1 MAHQGWDGSLRTGDR
16 PPPGQSQHTSL
27 NAPRTKRTDDDQRAR
42 GPRHVQPGAN
52 TGPQPQR
59 APAALGRRGGAVRP
73 RRGHAAPARPGRR
86 ALLGHHPDLRHPLPR
101 RPLPRPARGRA
112 AAVAGPGRPPG
123 RGLLP
128 RQRAALVRAPAL
140 GLQLRR
146 SGGAAAAPGRRRG
159 SGGARTPVR
168 PGRTAA
174 RPRSRDL
181 RLAPRGAR
189 RAAHAARAARCPRG
203 ARSRHRATAPR
214 GRHLG
219 GRRGRPRSP
228 LPPAPAP
235 RGGLDS
241 VHRRRRRRRRRRSRA
256 CRTGNAFRRSR
267 GLRAD
272 RPARAGA
279 RGRRGADRR
288 RPCGREFR
296 RHPPGR
302 GHLPGPAAPSVR
314 AGDRERGRPRH
325 RALLGIAA
333 SAQQRVAALLSG
345 GGYAEKVTVARSL
358 AFPVPGAVGDGAAL
372 AVVLQGLTAWHLLR
386 TSARLQAGES
396 VVVHAAAGGVGT
408 LAVQLA
414 RRFGAGRVIA
424 TASTE
429 DKRALALEL
438 GADATVD
445 PAGDLRAALVDANQ
459 GKEVDVVLE
468 MTGGRVF
475 DQSLAALAPFGRL
488 VFYGMASRQAPEPVS
503 PPQLMRTSRGV
514 VGFWLVNCLRR
525 PEMLAPP
532 VRELLAMTAAG
543 DLRPVVGATYPL
555 SQVRRAHEDLRA
567 RRTTGKLLLDPSA

>member
-1 MAHQGWDGSLRTGDR
+1 MLPERSGPMTTRELVVLGTSSQVPTRDRNHNGHLLRWDDEAVLFDPGEGTQRQLVLAGVPSSAITRICVTHFHGDHCLGLPGVVQRLSLDRVAHPVEVYYPASGQRWFERLRSACSFVEAVELRPHPVGAEGVVAPAPPFDLVARRLDHVPETFGWRLEEPDGRRMLPER
-16 PPPGQSQHTSL
+16 L
-27 NAPRTKRTDDDQRAR
+27 
-42 GPRHVQPGAN
+42 
-52 TGPQPQR
+52 
-59 APAALGRRGGAVRP
+59 AALGVRGPDVGRLRREGAIWAGGVDGLGRRVTLEEASAVRRGQRMAFVMDTRLCE
-73 RRGHAAPARPGRR
+73 AAF
-86 ALLGHHPDLRHPLPR
+86 ALAEG
-101 RPLPRPARGRA
+101 
-112 AAVAGPGRPPG
+112 VV
-123 RGLLP
+123 
-128 RQRAALVRAPAL
+128 LVD
-140 GLQLRR
+140 
-146 SGGAAAAPGRRRG
+146 
-159 SGGARTPVR
+159 V
-168 PGRTAA
+168 
-174 RPRSRDL
+174 
-181 RLAPRGAR
+181 
-189 RAAHAARAARCPRG
+189 
-203 ARSRHRATAPR
+203 
-214 GRHLG
+214 
-219 GRRGRPRSP
+219 
-228 LPPAPAP
+228 
-235 RGGLDS
+235 
-241 VHRRRRRRRRRRSRA
+241 
-256 CRTGNAFRRSR
+256 
-267 GLRAD
+267 
-272 RPARAGA
+272 ARAGVNF
-279 RGRRGADRR
+279 ADTHQAEDTYLARR
-288 RPCGREFR
+288 RLPFV
-296 RHPPGR
+296 PGLEAV
-302 GHLPGPAAPSVR
+302 GATPDG
-314 AGDRERGRPRH
+314 
-325 RALLGIAA
+325 
-333 SAQQRVAALLSG
+333 QRVAALLSG

-358 AFPVPGAVGDGAAL
+358 AFPVPDAVGDGAAL